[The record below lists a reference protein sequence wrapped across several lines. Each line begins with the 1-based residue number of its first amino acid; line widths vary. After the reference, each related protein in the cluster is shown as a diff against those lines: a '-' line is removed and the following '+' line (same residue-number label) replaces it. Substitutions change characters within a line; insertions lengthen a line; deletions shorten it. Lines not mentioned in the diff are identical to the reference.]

1 MESESVKLSY
11 HDGVAFITI
20 DRPPVNALNLEVL
33 SELSEALQDLKKR
46 AEPMVAVITGKG
58 EKAFVAGADIGE
70 IHQLTSETGRNL
82 SRKGHEV
89 YDQISAFPW
98 PVIAGIFGAC
108 LGGGMELALACD
120 IRIAA
125 HNGRF
130 GQPEVNLGIIPG
142 WGGTQRLPRLV
153 GTGLARELIFTG
165 RIIDAEEALRIGLV
179 NQVVPYEELRN
190 TCMDLAK
197 TILTGSPIAV
207 KMAKRAINEGIK
219 VSLAEGLKL
228 EEKYFGELCA
238 SEDMKEGTSAFLEK
252 RKPEFTGK

>member
-1 MESESVKLSY
+1 
-11 HDGVAFITI
+11 
-20 DRPPVNALNLEVL
+20 
-33 SELSEALQDLKKR
+33 
-46 AEPMVAVITGKG
+46 
-58 EKAFVAGADIGE
+58 
-70 IHQLTSETGRNL
+70 
-82 SRKGHEV
+82 
-89 YDQISAFPW
+89 
-98 PVIAGIFGAC
+98 
-108 LGGGMELALACD
+108 MELALACD

-190 TCMDLAK
+190 TCVNLAK

-207 KMAKRAINEGIK
+207 NMAKRAINEGIK